1 MAKMNRKEAR
11 RRRHRRVR
19 GRVSGTADTPR
30 MSVCVT
36 GKHCYV
42 QFIDDTCGR
51 TLAAASTVEPAF
63 RESGQQSNVAGGA
76 ILGKIAAERALEKK
90 ITQVVFDRG
99 GFRYHGRVKA
109 IADAAREA
117 GLKF

>member
-1 MAKMNRKEAR
+1 MAKPNRKEAR
-11 RRRHRRVR
+11 QRRHRRIR
-19 GRVSGTADTPR
+19 GRVSGTSETPR

-42 QFIDDTCGR
+42 QFIDDTCGC
-51 TLAAASTVEPAF
+51 TLASASSVEPAF
-63 RESGQQSNVAGGA
+63 RESGQQLSVAGA
-76 ILGKIAAERALEKK
+76 TALGKIAAARALDKK

-99 GFRYHGRVKA
+99 GFKFHGRVKA
-109 IADAAREA
+109 IAEAAREA